1 MKVSLYI
8 PCFNAQATIQRCLKA
23 VFKQKHPFIGV
34 QYSLYSIE
42 PLKRIFDGQDGVI
55 FIDNEKVFKDA
66 LKTVPYREY
75 FTDYIRRPLRTL
87 YQERQPPL
95 GREYR
100 QCDIEGLF
108 LPSPI

>member
-1 MKVSLYI
+1 MGKKDYNSQT
-8 PCFNAQATIQRCLKA
+8 NANYLKLKEILDRCGIQL
-23 VFKQKHPFIGV
+23 VGV
-34 QYSLYSIE
+34 QYSLHRIE
-42 PLKRIFDGQDGVI
+42 PLKRIFDGQNGVI

-75 FTDYIRRPLRTL
+75 FTDYVCRPLRTL
-87 YQERQPPL
+87 YQERQPSL